1 MATKEAP
8 SAEPSRVAAPPPLG
22 DIRAGRP
29 QVLGTSVSGLLRR
42 GASIVSLLLLDIC
55 GLVLGVYS
63 ALVLRSVLY
72 GEPVLWGAIWRVESD
87 WLPFLALVM
96 VLVFWRAGLYA
107 ERERRG
113 GAGPIVGSLILVGVV
128 ALAFGIGTNHEFGTY
143 GLAPTAVV
151 LSTAF
156 IGLLRASYDVVTSDV
171 LRIAGV
177 RRRAVLVGDSE
188 RIAHLQRVL
197 GRGRGG
203 IAYEFVGTVGP
214 SPDGMPFRYLG
225 TPADL
230 PRIFAEETLDELI
243 VAESEFD
250 DKALIELVDVAH
262 RRGVRVRAAPT
273 TAELLTQRA
282 DYVPGQGVPLFE
294 LRPPA
299 FVGTDWLVKRTF
311 DLVVSVLVIV
321 IGLPLWIIIAVAI
334 KLDSRGPVFY
344 RDRRVGLNERDFGML
359 KFRTMRQNAAAL
371 QERLEEQNEAEGAL
385 FKVRDDPRVTRVG
398 RVLRRFSIDEVPQ
411 VFNVLAGE
419 MSLVGPRPLPLRDYN
434 LLEPWHRK
442 RYLVLPGM
450 TGLWQI
456 AGRSDLSFD
465 DLVRLDF
472 YYLENWSIWLDIS
485 ILVRTVPAVIA
496 ARGAY

>member
-8 SAEPSRVAAPPPLG
+8 PAEPSRVDAPPALG

-29 QVLGTSVSGLLRR
+29 QLLGSPVTVLLRR
-42 GASIVSLLLLDIC
+42 VASIVALLFLDLC
-55 GLVLGVYS
+55 GLALGVYS
-63 ALVLRSVLY
+63 ALVLRAVIY

-96 VLVFWRAGLYA
+96 VLVFWRAGLYS

-113 GAGPIVGSLILVGVV
+113 GAGRIIGSLILVGVV
-128 ALAFGIGTNHEFGTY
+128 GLAFGIGTNHEFGTY

-156 IGLLRASYDVVTSDV
+156 IGLLRASYDVVTSDIF
-171 LRIAGV
+171 RIAGV
-177 RRRAVLVGDSE
+177 KRRAVLVGDGE
-188 RIAHLQRVL
+188 RIEHLHRLL
-197 GRGRGG
+197 GKGRGG
-203 IAYEFVGTVGP
+203 IAYEFVGAVGP
-214 SPDGMPFRYLG
+214 SPEGMPFRYLG
-225 TPADL
+225 TAAEL
-230 PRIFAEETLDELI
+230 PRIFAEETFDELI
-243 VAESEFD
+243 VASEFD

-282 DYVPGQGVPLFE
+282 EYVPGQGVPLFE

-299 FVGTDWLVKRTF
+299 FVGADWVVKRAF
-311 DLVVSVLVIV
+311 DLLVSGLVLVV
-321 IGLPLWIIIAVAI
+321 GLPLWIVIAVAI
-334 KLDSRGPVFY
+334 KLDSRGPVFF
-344 RDRRVGLNERDFGML
+344 RDRRVGLNEREFAMI
-359 KFRTMRQNAAAL
+359 KFRTMYDNAAQL
-371 QERLEEQNEAEGAL
+371 QQRLEAQNEAEGAL
-385 FKVRDDPRVTRVG
+385 FKLRDDPRVTRVG
-398 RVLRRFSIDEVPQ
+398 RLLRRFSLDEVPQ
-411 VFNVLAGE
+411 VLNVLSGA
-419 MSLVGPRPLPLRDYN
+419 MSLVGPRPLPLRDYE

-456 AGRSDLSFD
+456 AGRSDLGFD

-485 ILVRTVPAVIA
+485 ILVRTIPAVVG